1 MKRRILMVSA
11 MILLLGSQVQMYAQ
25 KKGGPDHKR
34 PGMEMREG
42 RRPGGPMKAI
52 SQGDIARLQDFY
64 WKKYRVKLSK
74 KEAEKILIVQ
84 VRDRGRHISH
94 MLRHL
99 QRVSDQC
106 VRRVLKDLQEDRKI
120 EKLSQTRTILSILA
134 EFF

>member
-34 PGMEMREG
+34 PGMEMHEG
-42 RRPGGPMKAI
+42 RRPGGPMHEKAI
-52 SQGDIARLQDFY
+52 CQHDIERLQDFY

-84 VRDRGRHISH
+84 MRDRGRYDFAHAAPPPKG
-94 MLRHL
+94 
-99 QRVSDQC
+99 QRPMRPQDPQRPP
-106 VRRVLKDLQEDRKI
+106 RR
-120 EKLSQTRTILSILA
+120 
-134 EFF
+134 

>member
-34 PGMEMREG
+34 PGMEMHEG

-64 WKKYRVKLSK
+64 WKNTGLS
-74 KEAEKILIVQ
+74 
-84 VRDRGRHISH
+84 S
-94 MLRHL
+94 
-99 QRVSDQC
+99 QR
-106 VRRVLKDLQEDRKI
+106 RRQRR
-120 EKLSQTRTILSILA
+120 SSSSR
-134 EFF
+134 